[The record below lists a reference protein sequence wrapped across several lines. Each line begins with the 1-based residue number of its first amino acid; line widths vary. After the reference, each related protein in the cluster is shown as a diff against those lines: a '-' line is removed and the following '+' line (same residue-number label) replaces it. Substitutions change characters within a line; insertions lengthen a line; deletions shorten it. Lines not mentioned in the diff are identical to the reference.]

1 MEFYSACGKRPI
13 RLCEATR
20 RFADDSLRH
29 RYGLDTM
36 RTPSIMMDDEPG
48 FEDMTLLEQH
58 DLCILRIVERAPIRI
73 CEGERLSGAAT
84 LGEAIRHVVPAS
96 FRGKAVLSSVSH
108 LTVNFAEV
116 LKIGINGIRRRAE
129 AALERYRG
137 TEREPF
143 ARSVLNCLDAFDIY
157 HRRYLD
163 ALRGRTEYAANYQ
176 NLLRVPMEPPEN
188 FYQAVQSVWFVFSF
202 IRLCGSWPGIGRLDV
217 LLGDYLKHDLAN
229 GTLPLDEAREI
240 LAHFFIKGCEW
251 VRGGNRGSGD
261 AQHYQNLVLAGIG
274 DDGKEVTNEV
284 TYLVLDILEELNIG
298 DFPTTVRLNSKTPE
312 ELLHRV
318 CEVIRYG
325 GGTIAV
331 YNEELV
337 LKALTDFGYSRE
349 EAVRFA
355 NDGCW
360 EVQIP
365 GKTNFGYIPFDALQ
379 ILQHRTLK
387 DYGDGVAFESFEA
400 LYAAFIGDLTA
411 KIQGITVGLQN
422 DFFGKNADGTWKW
435 KPEIP
440 CTVVS
445 LFEADCIGRGL
456 SYYEGGAVYNV
467 RSPHIGGIADTVNS
481 LYAIKKLVFDDR
493 VISFAELMQTLRK
506 NWAGAETLRLY
517 AKNHYRYY
525 GNDSGE
531 ADELYRRLVHD
542 FAECC
547 RRQEGQCGY
556 RLPAGISTFGRQLEW
571 RVKRLACAHGT
582 KAGDIL
588 AGNASPT
595 PGTDGEGATAVICSY
610 CRADLSEMTTGAAL
624 DLKLLPSVVKGDT
637 GIRAMVALL
646 RGFVR
651 LGGFFLQLDVGDAKI
666 LHEAQAHPED
676 YQTLSVRVSGWN
688 ARFVTLD
695 RSWQQMIIEQ
705 MEK

>member
-1 MEFYSACGKRPI
+1 M
-13 RLCEATR
+13 
-20 RFADDSLRH
+20 
-29 RYGLDTM
+29 
-36 RTPSIMMDDEPG
+36 
-48 FEDMTLLEQH
+48 
-58 DLCILRIVERAPIRI
+58 
-73 CEGERLSGAAT
+73 
-84 LGEAIRHVVPAS
+84 
-96 FRGKAVLSSVSH
+96 
-108 LTVNFAEV
+108 
-116 LKIGINGIRRRAE
+116 
-129 AALERYRG
+129 
-137 TEREPF
+137 
-143 ARSVLNCLDAFDIY
+143 
-157 HRRYLD
+157 
-163 ALRGRTEYAANYQ
+163 
-176 NLLRVPMEPPEN
+176 
-188 FYQAVQSVWFVFSF
+188 
-202 IRLCGSWPGIGRLDV
+202 
-217 LLGDYLKHDLAN
+217 
-229 GTLPLDEAREI
+229 
-240 LAHFFIKGCEW
+240 
-251 VRGGNRGSGD
+251 
-261 AQHYQNLVLAGIG
+261 
-274 DDGKEVTNEV
+274 
-284 TYLVLDILEELNIG
+284 
-298 DFPTTVRLNSKTPE
+298 
-312 ELLHRV
+312 
-318 CEVIRYG
+318 
-325 GGTIAV
+325 
-331 YNEELV
+331 
-337 LKALTDFGYSRE
+337 
-349 EAVRFA
+349 
-355 NDGCW
+355 
-360 EVQIP
+360 
-365 GKTNFGYIPFDALQ
+365 
-379 ILQHRTLK
+379 
-387 DYGDGVAFESFEA
+387 
-400 LYAAFIGDLTA
+400 
-411 KIQGITVGLQN
+411 
-422 DFFGKNADGTWKW
+422 
-435 KPEIP
+435 
-440 CTVVS
+440 
-445 LFEADCIGRGL
+445 
-456 SYYEGGAVYNV
+456 
-467 RSPHIGGIADTVNS
+467 
-481 LYAIKKLVFDDR
+481 
-493 VISFAELMQTLRK
+493 ISFAELMQTLRK